1 MESRNCCTG
10 CRGVNNVYSCSN
22 PVRRAT
28 VYPAV
33 SVKPESKVVKKE
45 DEIKVTA
52 TNEFTTVV
60 VKKEEDVKVKVGA

>member
-1 MESRNCCTG
+1 MESRNCCTE

-33 SVKPESKVVKKE
+33 NVKPEVVKKE

-52 TNEFTTVV
+52 TNEFITVTI
-60 VKKEEDVKVKVGA
+60 KKEEDVKVKVGA